1 MNSLVTKEGVK
12 IPVIFRP
19 WHEHTGS
26 WFWWG
31 QNLCSA
37 EEYKSLWKMTYDYL
51 QEKGVNHLLYAY
63 SPGSEPDNVNEY
75 VDTMEKSLTILTE
88 VGRLHKKPVA
98 VTETG
103 YEAIPDST
111 WWTETLFPIVD
122 KYPVSY
128 VLVWRNAREK
138 EAHYYA
144 PYPGQISALDFV
156 EFYKH
161 PKTIFVSDLK

>member
-1 MNSLVTKEGVK
+1 
-12 IPVIFRP
+12 
-19 WHEHTGS
+19 
-26 WFWWG
+26 
-31 QNLCSA
+31 
-37 EEYKSLWKMTYDYL
+37 
-51 QEKGVNHLLYAY
+51 
-63 SPGSEPDNVNEY
+63 
-75 VDTMEKSLTILTE
+75 MEKSLTILTE

-128 VLVWRNAREK
+128 VLVWRNARRK
-138 EAHYYA
+138 EAHYYC